1 MSRLHDAPILWFA
14 TVRSDG
20 RPHLTPI
27 WFVAVDDVL
36 WLCTEAQAVKARNV
50 AAHPAV
56 SVAIGDGSL
65 PTLAGEGTAT
75 VHARPFPDAVVRAFV
90 DKFDWDIS
98 ATDEGYDALI
108 EIRIKRWLMGSP

>member
-1 MSRLHDAPILWFA
+1 MSRLDDAPILWLA
-14 TVRSDG
+14 TVRRNG

-27 WFVAVDDVL
+27 WFVRVDDAL
-36 WLCTEAQAVKARNV
+36 WLCTESHAVKARNV
-50 AAHPAV
+50 ASHPQV

-75 VHARPFPDAVVRAFV
+75 LHARPFPDTVVRAFV

-98 ATDEGYDALI
+98 ATNDGYDTLI
-108 EIRIKRWLMGSP
+108 EIRITHWLVGSP